1 MCVFKLSYV
10 ALGILQ
16 IYSIHIF
23 FFRTIPSLVNSNPHC
38 KTPRW
43 RWKDR
48 WSQQTSA
55 GGGDSQDQGRRM
67 CAETWLLSSA
77 TCSRRVA
84 ITYLKSAQNYMLIGY
99 VQEKVWLSSGLGQ
112 DCDRIWAEHPA
123 HTSRFGCQKLSCY
136 VGELA
141 ATIGEGSTYLLWL
154 KLFIWPNSI
163 LKWFTFCTFRRFCGI
178 WCQCCYWRFAPA
190 ALWQRVLIFCINM
203 PMVRVK
209 LQTFPIILQVS
220 PRVSESTFPSIECEQ
235 RIGHDDGCSA
245 LFNKVSVSR
254 HSQSGVIR
262 LPSSVHFVY

>member
-1 MCVFKLSYV
+1 MIPGCQVPRLWSQCDPVHRWDPGWTSWPNRAADRSVVSQLIIRMHCSESRRSCEYRLWLILSPSSSIFCLLYLLRYICYTTVILYISYMCVFKLSYV

-55 GGGDSQDQGRRM
+55 GGGDSQDQGRPM
-67 CAETWLLSSA
+67 CAETWLLSST

-99 VQEKVWLSSGLGQ
+99 VQEKVWISSGLGQ

-178 WCQCCYWRFAPA
+178 WC
-190 ALWQRVLIFCINM
+190 
-203 PMVRVK
+203 
-209 LQTFPIILQVS
+209 
-220 PRVSESTFPSIECEQ
+220 
-235 RIGHDDGCSA
+235 
-245 LFNKVSVSR
+245 
-254 HSQSGVIR
+254 
-262 LPSSVHFVY
+262 